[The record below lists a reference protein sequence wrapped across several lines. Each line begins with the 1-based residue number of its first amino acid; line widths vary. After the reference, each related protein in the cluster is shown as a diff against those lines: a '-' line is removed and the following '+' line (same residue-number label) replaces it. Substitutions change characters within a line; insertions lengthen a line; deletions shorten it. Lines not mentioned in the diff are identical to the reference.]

1 MARSN
6 PEMIALEAVRQ
17 LEQERIEAIRTN
29 DADAMQRILDDKFLH
44 INSEGKLYDKKA
56 YVQSVRSHE
65 LAYSPDLELT
75 ETDYRVD
82 GSIVILVGLMRG
94 HARFDR
100 EQHVYHHKNMRVW
113 RERGREWRL
122 LAWQSTAVTSKPY

>member
-29 DADAMQRILDDKFLH
+29 NADAMQRILDDKFLH
-44 INSEGKLYDKKA
+44 INSEGKLYDKEA

-65 LAYSPDLELT
+65 LAYS
-75 ETDYRVD
+75 
-82 GSIVILVGLMRG
+82 
-94 HARFDR
+94 
-100 EQHVYHHKNMRVW
+100 
-113 RERGREWRL
+113 
-122 LAWQSTAVTSKPY
+122 

>member
-29 DADAMQRILDDKFLH
+29 NADAMQRILDDKFLH
-44 INSEGKLYDKKA
+44 INSEGKLYDKEA

-94 HARFDR
+94 HARLDR
-100 EQHVYHHKNMRVW
+100 EQHVYNHKNMRVW
-113 RERGREWRL
+113 RERGREWKL
-122 LAWQSTAVTSKPY
+122 LAWQSTAVTSKPC